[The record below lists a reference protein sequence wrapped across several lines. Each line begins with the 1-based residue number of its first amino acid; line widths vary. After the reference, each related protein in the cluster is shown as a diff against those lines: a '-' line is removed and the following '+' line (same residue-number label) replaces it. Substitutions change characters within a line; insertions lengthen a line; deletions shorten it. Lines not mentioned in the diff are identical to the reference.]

1 MQSQMLLALGQQC
14 TDCSLVIKTLTRL
27 LLLLGQALSPIALF
41 SQSISEFK
49 EGMKHYG
56 YANNMVLPNS
66 KHHHFGNPDM
76 FVSAPV
82 HAFRVLM
89 NKNASPLPR
98 KNREKSYKYLLSNL
112 QLCEALGLELYNIK
126 YHPSF
131 FLFFF
136 IRLIFMPKA
145 QTRYI
150 IKFLTED
157 LLLSSRKVS
166 TKRIQ
171 PLEQ

>member
-1 MQSQMLLALGQQC
+1 
-14 TDCSLVIKTLTRL
+14 
-27 LLLLGQALSPIALF
+27 
-41 SQSISEFK
+41 
-49 EGMKHYG
+49 MKQYG
-56 YANNMVLPNS
+56 YANNIVLPNS
-66 KHHHFGNPDM
+66 KHHHLGNPDM

-131 FLFFF
+131 FSLFFHKFDIHAKSPDSIYHKISTGRSITF
-136 IRLIFMPKA
+136 IAESMNKAHMATRTVTALSLPIHKRLIFLDTQEGTENVIGFKFSDLASIIA
-145 QTRYI
+145 Q
-150 IKFLTED
+150 
-157 LLLSSRKVS
+157 V
-166 TKRIQ
+166 
-171 PLEQ
+171 